1 MILLVL
7 RVICNMSYVINRID
21 LQEVYECKIN
31 SCNHIIL
38 DKNSL
43 LTFKAGHRGRFYPT
57 HFLYHRNMCHT
68 ITISSL
74 QNSSH
79 SNSGY
84 GKTFEIF
91 LFYSR
96 SNLYLYLVLFL
107 GVPTLMQKIT
117 KEVHH

>member
-1 MILLVL
+1 MILD
-7 RVICNMSYVINRID
+7 R
-21 LQEVYECKIN
+21 
-31 SCNHIIL
+31 
-38 DKNSL
+38 NSL

-84 GKTFEIF
+84 GKTFKIF
-91 LFYSR
+91 VIYSC
-96 SNLYLYLVLFL
+96 SNLYLFGIVL

-117 KEVHH
+117 KEVLH